1 MDGTVW
7 YLPTTVTSLTSMHY
21 RISILRRVPQAQG
34 EAPRA
39 HGEDFAEG
47 RARRSADGNY
57 RHGKGRVCHVSNF
70 GHTANNFAMFVEVHG
85 SKKQEDGGTGT

>member
-1 MDGTVW
+1 MKCNET
-7 YLPTTVTSLTSMHY
+7 PTVTTDLFHFHALMIFYARHYRIFYARHY
-21 RISILRRVPQAQG
+21 RISILRRVPQAHG

-57 RHGKGRVCHVSNF
+57 RHDKG
-70 GHTANNFAMFVEVHG
+70 
-85 SKKQEDGGTGT
+85 